1 MAGVAMPTMPSVEFP
16 GLVELLKHDRLIM
29 GEEASVAAP
38 KKYPDELRARAG
50 ANRTN
55 CVYHVMAYECCKH
68 VKSGDRD
75 GGLRLSVLAH
85 ADVRRWSA

>member
-1 MAGVAMPTMPSVEFP
+1 MYVADSFLSRDGKVEGLSRAGCTE
-16 GLVELLKHDRLIM
+16 
-29 GEEASVAAP
+29 
-38 KKYPDELRARAG
+38 G
-50 ANRTN
+50 ANRTT
-55 CVYHVMAYECCKH
+55 CVHHVMAYECCKH